1 MRKII
6 LICALCVAAF
16 GFFKS
21 CSEYETYEER
31 EKCRKETGKMIGEG
45 AVALSEIMSKAPGD
59 YLSEMKLQS
68 AASVLLEGD
77 KKSKISVAMSMLG
90 QSMSKKQALKVL
102 TDGCYNTDKVMSKSA
117 AQQYYTAQK
126 MMKLTGKPN
135 AMLNLSA
142 LANPKTRNSVKM
154 VEVSDEQLI
163 SDKST
168 AIWSSCLFLAAHYKN
183 DEKKANNAIETG
195 AKKICA
201 LSPKPGAQCIAD
213 TKQSMREALNEM
225 MGKLL
230 PATTQNKPSQ
240 NQTSTQANEKPQ
252 TLENIV
258 NGGAEYALK
267 YLKGDESAYATAY
280 EALKY
285 ACDKND
291 ARGCYNLYVILQRNV
306 IKTKNISLMSELNTA
321 LERSC
326 KQNYKNACDVIKKYK
341 DAEIWDK

>member
-1 MRKII
+1 MKKIV

-45 AVALSEIMSKAPGD
+45 AVGLSEIMSKAPGD

-77 KKSKISVAMSMLG
+77 KKSKNSVAMSMLG

-126 MMKLTGKPN
+126 MMKLTGKPK
-135 AMLNLSA
+135 AMLNLAA

-163 SDKST
+163 SDKSV
-168 AIWSSCLFLAAHYKN
+168 A
-183 DEKKANNAIETG
+183 
-195 AKKICA
+195 
-201 LSPKPGAQCIAD
+201 
-213 TKQSMREALNEM
+213 
-225 MGKLL
+225 
-230 PATTQNKPSQ
+230 
-240 NQTSTQANEKPQ
+240 
-252 TLENIV
+252 
-258 NGGAEYALK
+258 
-267 YLKGDESAYATAY
+267 GDM
-280 EALKY
+280 
-285 ACDKND
+285 
-291 ARGCYNLYVILQRNV
+291 V
-306 IKTKNISLMSELNTA
+306 
-321 LERSC
+321 
-326 KQNYKNACDVIKKYK
+326 
-341 DAEIWDK
+341 